1 MPLTDLKQILPA
13 FNVSSASSSTPTLS
27 FNPESKNQNA
37 LSGGLLGSW
46 QGTYCMQNVNVSP
59 STARIAQHGIA
70 PPVLD
75 CSSFAR
81 TPKFCSQAELDQQ
94 WTALI
99 EYLSGARLCEQEIV
113 DVLSSGI
120 LQKETGKA
128 VRDIFADAMLR
139 SIKRGGTP
147 SGSRL
152 KEIVDV
158 VCHLPHGQWHAA
170 LGEQV
175 LFTTRP
181 DAKGVM
187 AFIQSI
193 LDGQRAEREQKISDK
208 QLVSNT
214 QWDAI
219 KGIAQDTRKFV
230 RQSHAAL
237 DDAWQRLNESCEVRP
252 APKEAQKQVAQVI
265 SALRNPSPD
274 ERVRWT
280 DHLIDKLEAVYN
292 QLDPEYQWAPPM
304 AVETKP
310 EVISLKFF
318 NPPTSQAPTLLAQ
331 LTDFERYANFYS
343 SVDTAG
349 PIIPDSFFG
358 KVLYVCNALDTVG
371 ALKLDSSHITT
382 RPVPPPNSDAW
393 KNGASDFSRA
403 PLEVAS
409 QRPQTAYTEPLATWW
424 EFATQV
430 DEILNQ
436 ITRKVVP
443 WDSVSAVDELELQEI
458 LQSVRVDQPLNP
470 GGEPNE
476 HPQHLMNDVGVQL
489 SSWLARMSGRLVS
502 AGVAVVGRTGDLL
515 ERNPGKAAGLFATYM
530 AVSTFYTHWFLPEP
544 ERMVDPLRG
553 LELTPDATPDQSS
566 LVDEYVVERIEDLF
580 EIQPDFASEVEAL
593 ISESDYPDPVD
604 DPQLIEKL
612 ETLLRQPV
620 PASQYLTYQDYLDEI
635 AELAEV
641 EVEAGDELEDDGAN
655 GSTSE
660 PTPTTERDR
669 SIAAMSVNIRPK
681 RSVDG
686 HGASLFD
693 VQGSAGGVSAHACVR
708 LLVRA
713 AQRSVDEKSSIRP
726 GEVIAP
732 GVTISQAAD
741 LFIKD
746 FVELQTVL
754 NPTLF
759 ILSSVEQ
766 LITDSDLP
774 ADLKAQLT
782 YKTSIRVDYD
792 LPPPNGKHGGY
803 FQHTSRYEMFTLADL
818 VMGQHEKKKKS
829 REEVKISWPSSYTS
843 DFKASLEGANLW
855 ADYKTLSEK
864 VLSKPQTY
872 ELWKSNLDFK
882 LKHLVSDYL
891 GGNSTSK
898 EGKEVAGKFLAG
910 EIRLRPISIKQGKYS
925 DMFRVSNAVFLTKN
939 RGPEGLFVFLGGN
952 ETVIE
957 SPVELF
963 QKDGKSI
970 EQFPELRNEL
980 SNRIPLK
987 DFLARD
993 DDDFNYSQGKFEWG
1007 WNPVDMFN
1015 DYKWPYTPIIFG
1027 RKDGPTYYGE
1037 EHDAFKV
1044 MFEDAVDKAKSD
1056 MDILTST
1063 WGERTVDKLLEVF
1076 TNSLMGLAMIL
1087 ALPGAPTAGLAF
1099 MMGASSSS
1107 VQYLRGQL
1115 NEDPLE
1121 SNRHKSNAVIGM
1133 VAQIAGPHI
1142 GKVLGKAFSKA
1153 IDSRVAGKIFER
1165 LRYSGYFPE
1174 AISKHLPKYGHVA
1187 SPMATTAGKIEKW
1200 IAPRVRNPWS
1210 IQDKVNRK
1218 LSNNVLASRLRSLDK
1233 GPQIAQKLMDRSRVL
1248 YFAGP
1253 KEGYVHRGFVMRGDV
1268 RSPQDVFTSGFK
1280 SNGPVNNVNNINGV
1294 NPKSGADAGV
1304 QTSGYYD
1311 NNGMGAFYQGG
1322 KQGGYTY
1329 LIDGRSVNGYDVL
1342 RNKNW
1347 MSASGARLGSNPYQ
1361 INYAKDIPGSKVLGA
1376 YDSAGQFIPN
1386 PKALNRAI
1394 EKSIPN
1400 PFVEAVPFPI
1410 KKLVQNQNAT
1420 LVSGGLPQ

>member
-1 MPLTDLKQILPA
+1 
-13 FNVSSASSSTPTLS
+13 
-27 FNPESKNQNA
+27 
-37 LSGGLLGSW
+37 
-46 QGTYCMQNVNVSP
+46 MQNVNVSP
-59 STARIAQHGIA
+59 SSARVAQLGIA

-75 CSSFAR
+75 CSSF
-81 TPKFCSQAELDQQ
+81 TLNPKFSGQGELDQQ
-94 WTALI
+94 WAALI

-120 LQKETGKA
+120 LQKDTGKA

-158 VCHLPHGQWHAA
+158 VCHLPHGQWQAA

-175 LFTTRP
+175 LFTARP

-187 AFIQSI
+187 AFIQSV
-193 LDGQRAEREQKISDK
+193 LDGQRAEREQKISDN
-208 QLVSNT
+208 QLVSNA

-219 KGIAQDTRKFV
+219 KDIAQDTRKFV
-230 RQSHAAL
+230 RQSNTAL
-237 DDAWQRLNESCEVRP
+237 DDAWQMLNENCEVRP
-252 APKEAQKQVAQVI
+252 APKEAQKHVAQVI
-265 SALRNPSPD
+265 AALRNPLPG
-274 ERVRWT
+274 ERIRWT
-280 DHLIDKLEAVYN
+280 DHLIEKLEAVYN
-292 QLDPEYQWAPPM
+292 RLNPEYPWEPP
-304 AVETKP
+304 AAAETKP

-331 LTDFERYANFYS
+331 LKDFERYASFYT
-343 SVDTAG
+343 SVDTTG
-349 PIIPDSFFG
+349 PNIPHSILG

-393 KNGASDFSRA
+393 KNGASDFSRV

-409 QRPQTAYTEPLATWW
+409 QRPQTADTEPLAIWW
-424 EFATQV
+424 KFATQF
-430 DEILNQ
+430 DEFLNL
-436 ITRKVVP
+436 ITRKLMF
-443 WDSVSAVDELELQEI
+443 WDIAFADDGLELREI
-458 LQSVRVDQPLNP
+458 LQQVSVEQPLDR
-470 GGEPNE
+470 GGELNE
-476 HPQHLMNDVGVQL
+476 HAQQLMDDVGVQL

-502 AGVAVVGRTGDLL
+502 AGVAAVGRTGDLL

-530 AVSTFYTHWFLPEP
+530 AVSTFYTNWFLPEP
-544 ERMVDPLRG
+544 ERMIDPLRG
-553 LELTPDATPDQSS
+553 LELTPDATPDESS

-580 EIQPDFASEVEAL
+580 DIQPDFASEVEAL

-620 PASQYLTYQDYLDEI
+620 PSSQYLTYQDYLDEI

-641 EVEAGDELEDDGAN
+641 EVEAGDELEDDEGN
-655 GSTSE
+655 GSTTE

-669 SIAAMSVNIRPK
+669 SIAAMSVNFRPK

-686 HGASLFD
+686 YGASLID
-693 VQGSAGGVSAHACVR
+693 VQGSAGGVSASACVR

-713 AQRSVDEKSSIRP
+713 AERSLDEKRSSN
-726 GEVIAP
+726 VIAP
-732 GVTISQAAD
+732 GVTLDQAAG

-766 LITDSDLP
+766 LIADSDLP

-843 DFKASLEGANLW
+843 DFRASLEGVNLW

-872 ELWKSNLDFK
+872 ELWKSNVDFK

-891 GGNSTSK
+891 RGNSTSK

-910 EIRLRPISIKQGKYS
+910 EIRVRPISIKQGKYS

-987 DFLARD
+987 DFLARN

-1007 WNPVDMFN
+1007 WSPVDMFN

-1027 RKDGPTYYGE
+1027 RKDGPSYYGE

-1056 MDILTST
+1056 MDTLTST
-1063 WGERTVDKLLEVF
+1063 WSERTVDKLLEVL
-1076 TNSLMGLAMIL
+1076 TNSLTGFTMIL
-1087 ALPGAPTAGLAF
+1087 ALPGAPTAALAF
-1099 MMGASSSS
+1099 MMGAGSSS
-1107 VQYLRGQL
+1107 VQYVRGKL
-1115 NEDPLE
+1115 NDDPLE
-1121 SNRHKSNAVIGM
+1121 SNRHKSNALKGM
-1133 VAQIAGPHI
+1133 VGQIAGPYI
-1142 GKVLGKAFSKA
+1142 GKVVGKVFSKA
-1153 IDSRVAGKIFER
+1153 VDSRIAGKVFENFK
-1165 LRYSGYFPE
+1165 YSGYFPK
-1174 AISKHLPKYGHVA
+1174 AISKHFPTYGHAASSVA
-1187 SPMATTAGKIEKW
+1187 TNVGKIEKW
-1200 IAPRVRNPWS
+1200 IAPRVRDPLV
-1210 IQDKVNRK
+1210 IQDKVTRK
-1218 LSNNVLASRLRSLDK
+1218 FSNNLLASRLRSLDK
-1233 GPQIAQKLMDRSRVL
+1233 GPQIAQKIMERSRVL
-1248 YFAGP
+1248 YFGGP
-1253 KEGYVHRGFVMRGDV
+1253 KEGYVYRGFAMRGDM
-1268 RSPQDVFTSGFK
+1268 RSPQEVFADGFK
-1280 SNGPVNNVNNINGV
+1280 STGPVKNINNINGV
-1294 NPKSGADAGV
+1294 SPRNGVEAGV

-1311 NNGMGAFYQGG
+1311 NNRMGAFYQGG

-1329 LIDGRSVNGYDVL
+1329 LLDCRSVDGYDVL

-1347 MSASGARLGSNPYQ
+1347 VSESGARLGSNPYH

-1376 YDSAGQFIPN
+1376 YDSAGKFIPN
-1386 PKALNRAI
+1386 PKALKRAI
-1394 EKSIPN
+1394 QKSIPN

-1420 LVSGGLPQ
+1420 LASGGLPQ